1 MSISGGGVRRIGDSN
16 REQEERSVR
25 FLMYKLDDE
34 RQAFPQLD
42 EAQQAAMAEVAGDAA
57 KAGVLVMNSGIAPSA
72 TGVIISVMDGET
84 SVTDGPFTEAKEM
97 VGGFGVLECR
107 DQDEAVE
114 WAKRFQA
121 AAGDGEM
128 RVRQLYG

>member
-1 MSISGGGVRRIGDSN
+1 M
-16 REQEERSVR
+16 R

-34 RQAFPQLD
+34 TKPFPQLD
-42 EAQQAAMAEVAGDAA
+42 EEQQKAMGEVAADAA
-57 KAGVLVMNSGIAPSA
+57 KAGVLVLNSGVAPTA
-72 TGVIISVMDGET
+72 TGVKITVAGSDV
-84 SVTDGPFTEAKEM
+84 SVTDGPFAEAKEM

>member
-1 MSISGGGVRRIGDSN
+1 M
-16 REQEERSVR
+16 R

-34 RQAFPQLD
+34 RAPFPQLGEQQQKD
-42 EAQQAAMAEVAGDAA
+42 MAQVAEDAA

-72 TGVIISVMDGET
+72 TGVKVTVRAGEA
-84 SVTDGPFTEAKEM
+84 SVTDGPFAEAKEM

>member
-1 MSISGGGVRRIGDSN
+1 M
-16 REQEERSVR
+16 R

-34 RQAFPQLD
+34 AKPFPQLD
-42 EAQQAAMAEVAGDAA
+42 DAQQQAMQEVAADAA
-57 KAGVLVMNSGIAPSA
+57 KAGVLVMNSGVAPSA
-72 TGVIISVMDGET
+72 SGVKVTVSGGDV
-84 SVTDGPFTEAKEM
+84 SVTDGPFAEAKEM

>member
-1 MSISGGGVRRIGDSN
+1 M
-16 REQEERSVR
+16 R

-34 RQAFPQLD
+34 AKPFPQLD
-42 EAQQAAMAEVAGDAA
+42 EGQQKAMAEVAEDAV

-72 TGVIISVMDGET
+72 SGVKITVASGDV

>member
-1 MSISGGGVRRIGDSN
+1 MRY
-16 REQEERSVR
+16 
-25 FLMYKLDDE
+25 LMYKLDDE
-34 RQAFPQLD
+34 SKPFPQLD
-42 EAQQAAMAEVAGDAA
+42 EEQQAAMAEVAQDAA

-72 TGVIISVMDGET
+72 SGVKVTVSGGDV

>member
-1 MSISGGGVRRIGDSN
+1 VKQPD
-16 REQEERSVR
+16 EQETIEMRY
-25 FLMYKLDDE
+25 LMYKLDDE
-34 RQAFPQLD
+34 ARPFPQLD
-42 EAQQAAMAEVAGDAA
+42 EAQQQAMAQVASEAA
-57 KAGVLVMNSGIAPSA
+57 GAGVLVMNSGIAPSA
-72 TGVIISVMDGET
+72 SGVKITVSGGDV
-84 SVTDGPFTEAKEM
+84 SVTDGPFAEAKEM

>member
-1 MSISGGGVRRIGDSN
+1 M
-16 REQEERSVR
+16 R

-34 RQAFPQLD
+34 SKPFQQLD
-42 EAQQAAMAEVAGDAA
+42 DDQQKAMAEVAEDAA

-72 TGVIISVMDGET
+72 TGVKVTVSGGEA
-84 SVTDGPFTEAKEM
+84 SVTDGPFAEAKEM

>member
-1 MSISGGGVRRIGDSN
+1 
-16 REQEERSVR
+16 
-25 FLMYKLDDE
+25 MYKLDDE

-72 TGVIISVMDGET
+72 TGVIISVVDGET

>member
-1 MSISGGGVRRIGDSN
+1 M
-16 REQEERSVR
+16 R

-34 RQAFPQLD
+34 TKPFPQLD
-42 EAQQAAMAEVAGDAA
+42 DEQQTAMAAVAEDAA

-72 TGVIISVMDGET
+72 TGVRITVAGGDV

-107 DQDEAVE
+107 DQDEAIE